1 MFVPIPTL
9 YTRSLHTGAISPVFV
24 SRQTFSVQLFK
35 SPAILS
41 ELVSLADGDV
51 QVNISCHR
59 AFEYPTMLHQILVEQ
74 MITIRACHRS
84 NVSLTNASLYA

>member
-24 SRQTFSVQLFK
+24 SRQTFSVHLF
-35 SPAILS
+35 
-41 ELVSLADGDV
+41 VSHTDGDV

-74 MITIRACHRS
+74 MITITACHWS
-84 NVSLTNASLYA
+84 NVSLTIASLYA